1 MRREA
6 GQAHSRIRQVV
17 LAFGAAA
24 LLTAAA
30 ANAALAQWPTTCVEL
45 NDIVE
50 AHLGNQ
56 NNVGIYQR
64 VFGDQAEQAC
74 QNDHRDDVRG
84 VFAWAFADY
93 EPAPSQPAPAP
104 TPAATEPPPLEPVQH
119 PDYVRVRDTALS
131 RGAPPLVADA
141 VANSVITRGT
151 VDEFLAGF
159 DLGVLHGIAP
169 VKIIGLGA
177 ADSHAIT
184 LPRGVYLATV
194 DFRDNEGRFG
204 PELFVMHL
212 CSNNVGCRLI
222 MNRINEAG
230 SLNYEFEV
238 LSADRVS
245 MWVWVQAAHAT
256 AWWEVSFT
264 RTG

>member
-1 MRREA
+1 MRPEA
-6 GQAHSRIRQVV
+6 GQAHSRIRQGV

-30 ANAALAQWPTTCVEL
+30 ASAALAQWPTTCVEL

-93 EPAPSQPAPAP
+93 EPAASQPVPPPAPA
-104 TPAATEPPPLEPVQH
+104 ASEPPPLEPVQH

-131 RGAPPLVADA
+131 RGAPL
-141 VANSVITRGT
+141 SWRTR
-151 VDEFLAGF
+151 
-159 DLGVLHGIAP
+159 
-169 VKIIGLGA
+169 
-177 ADSHAIT
+177 
-184 LPRGVYLATV
+184 
-194 DFRDNEGRFG
+194 
-204 PELFVMHL
+204 
-212 CSNNVGCRLI
+212 
-222 MNRINEAG
+222 
-230 SLNYEFEV
+230 
-238 LSADRVS
+238 
-245 MWVWVQAAHAT
+245 
-256 AWWEVSFT
+256 
-264 RTG
+264 